1 MKIILLYWRQKNR
14 TNPIAGYKVLHVY
27 FEILLD
33 SYIVHFASL
42 HTGLVTN
49 TTIGTMRGQ
58 GKWAHRDEDEVVG
71 EMII

>member
-1 MKIILLYWRQKNR
+1 M
-14 TNPIAGYKVLHVY
+14 HVY